1 MDLPRTDTLLAP
13 VHALGV
19 LAQTGS
25 YTQAAKRL
33 GLSKAAVS
41 QRITELEKAV
51 GVPLVRRTT
60 RSVHLTEA
68 GLRLVERTG
77 DAWSRIED
85 ALNVAH
91 DLAAAPRGLVRV
103 TAPVALG
110 RQHLAPLLPAFLQQW
125 PEIRV
130 ELELSDTLLNLT
142 QAGFDLAVRHTSH
155 PPDNLVAW
163 RLCASR
169 TLLVAGR
176 GHLERHGAPEHPSE
190 LAAHPCLTYLRP
202 GPAVWRFEETH
213 PAGGREPERVEV
225 AVRGALRANNSE
237 VLREATLAGL
247 GLALLPDF
255 SAGAALAAGRLHALL
270 PGWRPLGFFGEA
282 IYAMR
287 PWSAQVPKAVQALV
301 AHLQAHLGQGLAG
314 G

>member
-1 MDLPRTDTLLAP
+1 MDLLRTDTLLAP

-25 YTQAAKRL
+25 FTQAARRL

-85 ALNVAH
+85 ALNVVH
-91 DLAAAPRGLVRV
+91 DLSTAPRGLVRV

-125 PEIRV
+125 PEIRI
-130 ELELSDTLLNLT
+130 ELDLSDALLNLT
-142 QAGFDLAVRHTSH
+142 QEGFDLAVRPHQ
-155 PPDNLVAW
+155 PPTGQPGGLAPVCLPHLAGGRSW
-163 RLCASR
+163 ARGAPRR
-169 TLLVAGR
+169 TPAPLG
-176 GHLERHGAPEHPSE
+176 PEHPP
-190 LAAHPCLTYLRP
+190 LPDLPAAGP
-202 GPAVWRFEETH
+202 GSVAFRADRDGGGPGAGARD
-213 PAGGREPERVEV
+213 GGRAGCTARQQQ
-225 AVRGALRANNSE
+225 RGAARGHAG
-237 VLREATLAGL
+237 GL

-255 SAGAALAAGRLHALL
+255 SAGAALAAGRLQELL
-270 PGWRPLGFFGEA
+270 PGWRPLGFFGDA

-287 PWSAQVPKAVQALV
+287 PWSAQVPKAVQVLV
-301 AHLQAHLGQGLAG
+301 SHLQQELGHGLVG